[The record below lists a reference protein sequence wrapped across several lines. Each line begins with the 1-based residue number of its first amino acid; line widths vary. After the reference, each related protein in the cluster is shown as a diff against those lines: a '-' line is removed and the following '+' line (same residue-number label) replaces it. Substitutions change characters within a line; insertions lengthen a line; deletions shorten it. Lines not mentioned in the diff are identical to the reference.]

1 MSFATLRRLLL
12 HGISLLA
19 GGLLLTAPLGC
30 ASSSGSA
37 TKPGDVAYHSGSLV
51 SEEAIGMD
59 GAWDACLGAVKRLE
73 FEEESSAKDAL
84 EATLVARSATD
95 RRITFKLRRISD
107 KVTEVRI
114 RVGLFGDERFAR
126 EVHESFRKAL

>member
-12 HGISLLA
+12 HGISLIA

-30 ASSSGSA
+30 ASSGSV
-37 TKPGDVAYHSGSLV
+37 TSPGGVAYQHGTLV
-51 SEEAIGMD
+51 TQESVGMD

-95 RRITFKLRRISD
+95 RRITFNLRRVSD

-126 EVHESFRKAL
+126 EVHEAFRKAL

>member
-30 ASSSGSA
+30 ASSGSA
-37 TKPGDVAYHSGSLV
+37 AKPGEVGYHSGTLV
-51 SEEAIGMD
+51 SQENVGMD

-95 RRITFKLRRISD
+95 RRITFKLRRVSD

-126 EVHESFRKAL
+126 EVHETFRKAL

>member
-12 HGISLLA
+12 YGISLLA
-19 GGLLLTAPLGC
+19 GGLLLIAPLGC
-30 ASSSGSA
+30 ASTGSA
-37 TKPGDVAYHSGSLV
+37 TKPGEVAYHSGSLV
-51 SEEAIGMD
+51 SEEAVGMD
-59 GAWDACLGAVKRLE
+59 AAWDACLGAVKRLE

-95 RRITFKLRRISD
+95 RRITFKLRRVSD

-126 EVHESFRKAL
+126 EVHETFRKAL